1 MPTTTKLLM
10 ICSERP
16 VIEAIQKVTSGIEK
30 LHVEVATGFDEAC
43 LCLERPEIAL
53 VVVHFRRENDVAEV
67 ARLLRMIADKKRTL
81 ATLVLGDD
89 NHAEQGLALLRLGV
103 ADYLSWPNDL
113 GRLGY
118 LMEMLTVRARF
129 AAPVANPATALIA
142 DQNAQDDTF
151 LSLGLGNLLD
161 QVRQVASQDTTVLL
175 GGETGTGKSRLAR
188 LIHALSPCRDQP
200 FFAVN
205 CGTLSTTLIESELFG
220 HVKGAFTGADR
231 DRVGKF
237 AEAGNGTLF
246 LDDIDGL
253 PLALQ
258 PKLLQAVEER
268 CFQPVGTNKSVPVK
282 ARLIA
287 ASNCSLER
295 EVAAGKFR
303 ADLYFRLNV
312 FGFFLPPLRERA
324 GAVRALTAKFIA
336 QLAASKG
343 RPIRGI
349 AQEALQA
356 LERHPWPG
364 PGRYLLPR
372 P

>member
-1 MPTTTKLLM
+1 M

-161 QVRQVASQDTTVLL
+161 QVRQVPSQDTTILL
-175 GGETGTGKSRLAR
+175 PGDPTTLPLRTPP
-188 LIHALSPCRDQP
+188 LIHA
-200 FFAVN
+200 
-205 CGTLSTTLIESELFG
+205 
-220 HVKGAFTGADR
+220 H
-231 DRVGKF
+231 
-237 AEAGNGTLF
+237 
-246 LDDIDGL
+246 
-253 PLALQ
+253 
-258 PKLLQAVEER
+258 
-268 CFQPVGTNKSVPVK
+268 
-282 ARLIA
+282 
-287 ASNCSLER
+287 
-295 EVAAGKFR
+295 
-303 ADLYFRLNV
+303 
-312 FGFFLPPLRERA
+312 
-324 GAVRALTAKFIA
+324 
-336 QLAASKG
+336 
-343 RPIRGI
+343 
-349 AQEALQA
+349 
-356 LERHPWPG
+356 
-364 PGRYLLPR
+364 
-372 P
+372 